1 MYRKFAEIY
10 RVVTGRRYDQDE
22 VRRLRAKAAANKRA
36 RSCSEA
42 SEQEGRVP
50 HGSRPSFC

>member
-22 VRRLRAKAAANKRA
+22 VRRLRAQAAENK
-36 RSCSEA
+36 
-42 SEQEGRVP
+42 QEG
-50 HGSRPSFC
+50 